1 MGLQNNKKTK
11 LIILSVLVVVVLGI
25 LLAIYVIHGFSTVT
39 TDDAYIAGR
48 IHSIASKIPGTVK
61 RVLIND
67 NQGIKNGDVLVEIDP
82 LDYEA
87 RLREAQAAVEAEKA
101 RLLDS
106 EAGIKAAA
114 ANLEM
119 QEATLNQ
126 AKLDKNRADA
136 LYQENVIPKER
147 HEKIMTAFD
156 LALAQMKASR
166 EQLEKAKSTRELQ
179 KASVRQKEAA
189 LDIAKLNLSYTKI
202 IAPCDG
208 YITSKSVETGNQV
221 QVGQPLMALVALD
234 DIWLVANYKETQLKR
249 VKPGQPVE
257 VKVDSYPGR
266 IFTAKV
272 DSIMAGTGAVFSLFP
287 PENALGNYVKVVQR
301 VPIKIV
307 FDKTTDT
314 RHVLRI
320 GMSCIPS
327 IITKDE

>member
-1 MGLQNNKKTK
+1 MDLQNNKNKTK
-11 LIILSVLVVVVLGI
+11 FITILGLMVVASGIVLAGSIIR
-25 LLAIYVIHGFSTVT
+25 GFTRVT

-67 NQGIKNGDVLVEIDP
+67 NQGIKKGDVLVEIDP

-126 AKLDKNRADA
+126 AKLDQKRADA
-136 LYQENVIPKER
+136 LYQEKVIPKER

-179 KASVRQKEAA
+179 KASVRQK
-189 LDIAKLNLSYTKI
+189 
-202 IAPCDG
+202 
-208 YITSKSVETGNQV
+208 
-221 QVGQPLMALVALD
+221 
-234 DIWLVANYKETQLKR
+234 
-249 VKPGQPVE
+249 
-257 VKVDSYPGR
+257 
-266 IFTAKV
+266 
-272 DSIMAGTGAVFSLFP
+272 
-287 PENALGNYVKVVQR
+287 
-301 VPIKIV
+301 
-307 FDKTTDT
+307 
-314 RHVLRI
+314 
-320 GMSCIPS
+320 
-327 IITKDE
+327 